1 MLIHLEQVH
10 VRTLVL
16 GKVFL
21 EFESCGLK
29 VPMLCE
35 SIPDV
40 FVWLQGRVA
49 HFLHRNLVFCR
60 MVCIYMLLT
69 WHKTIIFQ
77 ICG

>member
-1 MLIHLEQVH
+1 
-10 VRTLVL
+10 
-16 GKVFL
+16 
-21 EFESCGLK
+21 
-29 VPMLCE
+29 
-35 SIPDV
+35 
-40 FVWLQGRVA
+40 VWLQGRVA